1 MNSLKIFAWLILI
14 VFVVGILIPVIWQL
28 WGFNP
33 HVDLRSYRTEVQQT
47 FPTTEKIVERVVL
60 DQNYSCTKL
69 TGESGSQIVC
79 EEK

>member
-1 MNSLKIFAWLILI
+1 MNSLKIFSWIAVLFF
-14 VFVVGILIPVIWQL
+14 VFGVLLPLIWQL

-47 FPTTEKIVERVVL
+47 FSTSEKIVERVVL

-69 TGESGSQIVC
+69 IGESGSQIVC